1 MPIALNDLLAA
12 ASAADVAGLLEE
24 DVVFHSPVADYRGR
38 TDVAH
43 LLATIASCI
52 SPPQAGEQLIGAR
65 SAATAFE
72 SIVGGRRLDG
82 VLVQRCSDREL
93 LAEATLLLR
102 PLAVL
107 KVAIAGMRDALATDP
122 LPSTR

>member
-1 MPIALNDLLAA
+1 MPIALNHLLSA
-12 ASAADVAGLLEE
+12 ASPADVAALLEE

-43 LLATIASCI
+43 LLAAIASCI
-52 SPPQAGEQLIGAR
+52 SAPQAGEQLTGAV
-65 SAATAFE
+65 STATAFE
-72 SIVGGRRLDG
+72 SAVGERRLDG

-107 KVAIAGMRDALATDP
+107 KVAIAGMRDALAASP